1 MAIKTKLRTR
11 LFFILLEIAIIPAL
25 FAIGYSH
32 LVLLQDLSPSQ
43 IIFTALAAITTAAIA
58 SYYISK
64 EFEGELK
71 TIGKVFDIS
80 PEDHAN
86 IELGALYRETD
97 TLIDQ
102 AHHWVYLQGRTVAAL
117 RESEERLNLTLS
129 TGRFG
134 TWDWDLVND
143 HMHWD
148 ARNHRLYGLK
158 PGSFSGNYR
167 DFVNLLHPDD
177 RAILT
182 EQLSRITE
190 GSGNQPNEVEYRV
203 IWPDGSIHV
212 LADRCEVFRSNMN
225 QIERMIGITWD
236 ITLRKQAEQDKNAPP
251 TNDQ

>member
-25 FAIGYSH
+25 FAIGFSH

-43 IIFTALAAITTAAIA
+43 IIFTTLAAIATAAVA

-64 EFEGELK
+64 EFESELK
-71 TIGKVFDIS
+71 TISKIFDLS
-80 PEDHAN
+80 SEDHAN
-86 IELGALYRETD
+86 TELGALYRETD

-102 AHHWVYLQGRTVAAL
+102 AHHWVYQQGRTVAAL
-117 RESEERLNLTLS
+117 RESEERQNLMLS
-129 TGRFG
+129 TGHFG

-143 HMHWD
+143 QMHWD

-158 PGSFSGNYR
+158 PGSFSGSYR
-167 DFVNLLHPDD
+167 DFLELLHPDD

-190 GSGNQPNEVEYRV
+190 STGNQPNEVEYRV
-203 IWPDGSIHV
+203 LWPDGSIHV
-212 LADRCEVFRSNMN
+212 LADRCEVFRSHMN

-236 ITLRKQAEQDKNAPP
+236 ITHQKQAEQEQPP
-251 TNDQ
+251 Q